1 MTMTYSPEVLIGRYV
16 GVWSEPDPAARR
28 EAVSGL
34 WTPDGV
40 EFVEGARFSGHEE
53 LIERIAEAYV
63 AFVGSGKYV
72 VTCADDVT
80 VHDDLITFTVQLTA
94 GNTIAWA
101 ARVFLLLDP
110 TGLIREDYH
119 LTVKPLPAE

>member
-1 MTMTYSPEVLIGRYV
+1 MTTTYSPEVLIDRYLR
-16 GVWSEPDPAARR
+16 VWSEADPAARR
-28 EAVSGL
+28 GAVSRL

-40 EFVEGARFSGHEE
+40 EFVEGMQFSGHQE
-53 LIERIAEAYV
+53 LVERVAEAYT
-63 AFVGSGKYV
+63 AFVGSGKYT
-72 VTCADDVT
+72 VTSADDVV
-80 VHDDLITFTVQLTA
+80 VHDDLVTFTIQLTA
-94 GNTIAWA
+94 GDDVAWA